1 MLTIKSIVF
10 LKKLQRFFSVLETA
24 CQAGHAAPPS
34 PYPQQW
40 VYLPPIQRL
49 AAGGDF
55 TLKVSVSI
63 CRLRRP
69 ENAVPTAGAKGGK
82 GTVWFPCPL
91 LTPPKPSFA
100 PRLPSVARRN
110 GGTGGSVPGV
120 GSLMGRCYALNLLC
134 VIRRAISARPFGAG
148 RKRRRCDRQTGGRH
162 VPDAKRAQICICALS
177 GDVNFTRSLAAGYR
191 RPCVREPAAALPD
204 GRWR

>member
-1 MLTIKSIVF
+1 MLTIKSSVF

-55 TLKVSVSI
+55 ALKVSVSI

-82 GTVWFPCPL
+82 GTRYAFLSPL
-91 LTPPKPSFA
+91 DSPYLPLAAA
-100 PRLPSVARRN
+100 PFGRAAKR
-110 GGTGGSVPGV
+110 GYGGSVPGV
-120 GSLMGRCYALNLLC
+120 GQILGRCYALNLLC
-134 VIRRAISARPFGAG
+134 VIRRA
-148 RKRRRCDRQTGGRH
+148 
-162 VPDAKRAQICICALS
+162 
-177 GDVNFTRSLAAGYR
+177 
-191 RPCVREPAAALPD
+191 
-204 GRWR
+204 

>member
-1 MLTIKSIVF
+1 MLTIKSSVF

-49 AAGGDF
+49 AVGGDF
-55 TLKVSVSI
+55 ALKVSVSI

-82 GTVWFPCPL
+82 GTRYAFLSPL
-91 LTPPKPSFA
+91 DSPYLPLAAA
-100 PRLPSVARRN
+100 PFGRAAKR
-110 GGTGGSVPGV
+110 GYGGSVPGV
-120 GSLMGRCYALNLLC
+120 GQILGRCYALNLLC
-134 VIRRAISARPFGAG
+134 VIRRA
-148 RKRRRCDRQTGGRH
+148 
-162 VPDAKRAQICICALS
+162 
-177 GDVNFTRSLAAGYR
+177 
-191 RPCVREPAAALPD
+191 
-204 GRWR
+204 